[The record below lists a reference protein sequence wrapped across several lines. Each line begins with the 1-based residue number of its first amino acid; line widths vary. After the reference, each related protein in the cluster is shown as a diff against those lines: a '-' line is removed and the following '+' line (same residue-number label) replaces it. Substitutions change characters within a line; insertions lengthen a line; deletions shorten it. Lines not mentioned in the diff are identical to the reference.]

1 MSFLDAP
8 RIVHPSKRL
17 NGNSIT
23 LKCEANGN
31 PSPTFTWRK
40 KDDTIYEGFNTS
52 WNSSALIVTTTEN
65 DFTFYVCTARNKIG
79 LDSYTFSL
87 HEKGKYS
94 APSI

>member
-17 NGNSIT
+17 KGNSIT